1 MDGLAASRLKDLKHT
16 EQCKAFEKKI
26 FHKYDKALKVFWIP
40 SVMRYSIWTT
50 DKKGKAYML
59 CICVGYIDTSA
70 FREPNERDL
79 QAIHKMDLYRKEKSF
94 SMWNKIQSHNQNL
107 EASKKK
113 QLKDDLNAIS
123 RERWRNVVGHPQVSV
138 GISL

>member
-1 MDGLAASRLKDLKHT
+1 MGITT
-16 EQCKAFEKKI
+16 ERTKNLVHNDKCKAFEKKI
-26 FHKYDKALKVFWIP
+26 FHKYDKDLKVLWIP

-70 FREPNERDL
+70 YREPNERDL
-79 QAIHKMDLYRKEKSF
+79 QAIHKMDLYRKEKTF
-94 SMWNKIQSHNQNL
+94 SVWKKMEESNQKL
-107 EASKKK
+107 EDSQKK

-123 RERWRNVVGHPQVSV
+123 RERWRSVMEHAQIPVGVS
-138 GISL
+138 L